1 MYMEIMEDTTVLL
14 VDDEDSNIFALQSY
28 LEHYGIK
35 VVVAKNGLEA
45 IRILE
50 NRPDLKIILLDMMM
64 PVMDGF
70 ETLNVIKKDPALS
83 RIPVIAVTARAMKGD
98 REKCLEAGAT
108 DYISKP
114 VDTQMLLSKINRLV
128 G

>member
-1 MYMEIMEDTTVLL
+1 MEIPEDKTVLL

-28 LEHYGIK
+28 LEHCEIK
-35 VVVAKNGLEA
+35 VVVAKNGQEA
-45 IRILE
+45 ISILE
-50 NRPDLKIILLDMMM
+50 NRSDIKVILLDMMM

-70 ETLNVIKKDPALS
+70 ETLSILKQNAALS
-83 RIPVIAVTARAMKGD
+83 SIPVIAVTARAMKGD
-98 REKCLEAGAT
+98 REKCLQAGAN

-114 VDTQMLLSKINRLV
+114 VDTQMLLSKINRFV